1 MSDSFINDVINGD
14 AESRAK
20 WGSYALTQVGLGL
33 IGDKGISKSLHSQ
46 GCECSKIQKVFR
58 ILRINCKWEIALH
71 MLALVSLE
79 IFQKL
84 LFNSLED
91 ARNTFMFADPG
102 NLNTPRFQE
111 YLSQVE
117 EITNRKIPENQREL
131 LQEALEKNAYERLS
145 KEEVDQRRAEF
156 NTIKIN

>member
-33 IGDKGISKSLHSQ
+33 IGDKGISKVTTLAKGASVAKS
-46 GCECSKIQKVFR
+46 QKVFR

-79 IFQKL
+79 IFQN
-84 LFNSLED
+84 F
-91 ARNTFMFADPG
+91 F
-102 NLNTPRFQE
+102 
-111 YLSQVE
+111 
-117 EITNRKIPENQREL
+117 
-131 LQEALEKNAYERLS
+131 
-145 KEEVDQRRAEF
+145 
-156 NTIKIN
+156 